1 MSRLGVAVGAGKN
14 VKADLEKGMQDANA
28 KTRAN
33 AQSTF
38 DNVAA
43 QSQDAYHK
51 GLDKGANL
59 AQNTAD
65 KLDEKNTKL

>member
-1 MSRLGVAVGAGKN
+1 MAVGAGKN
-14 VKADLEKGMQDANA
+14 IKADLEKGMQDANA

-38 DNVAA
+38 DNAAA
-43 QSQDAYHK
+43 QSQDTYHK

-59 AQNTAD
+59 AHNAAD
-65 KLDEKNTKL
+65 KLDEKNNRLQS